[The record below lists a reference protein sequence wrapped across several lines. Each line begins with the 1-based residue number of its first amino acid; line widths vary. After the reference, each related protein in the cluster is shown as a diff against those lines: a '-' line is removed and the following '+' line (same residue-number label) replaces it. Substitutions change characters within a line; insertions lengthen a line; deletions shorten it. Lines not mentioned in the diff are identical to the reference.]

1 MNADLEETLQ
11 ELGPGCR
18 AVVERL
24 RAGQTAEEQK
34 VTRVTRVARG
44 MRGWLAPASLALI
57 VGFGA
62 ALGLLRPR
70 ADSCLSRLS
79 CPSCPSCHLPP
90 RDYTLSVDEM
100 IATQNPDGSWQSD
113 FLTRHHA
120 KALAGCPRADARIA
134 YKKAMRNLRV
144 RGVL

>member
-18 AVVERL
+18 TVVERL
-24 RAGQTAEEQK
+24 RAGLVADVGQRTAGKGQRPSSS
-34 VTRVTRVARG
+34 VIRPLSYLTA
-44 MRGWLAPASLALI
+44 ALI
-57 VGFGA
+57 
-62 ALGLLRPR
+62 ALVIGLTVVFN
-70 ADSCLSRLS
+70 SRTPTLERQRRDAVS
-79 CPSCPSCHLPP
+79 HPP

>member
-24 RAGQTAEEQK
+24 RAGLAVDVGQRTTCDVQRPLSFVLRPLSYLTA
-34 VTRVTRVARG
+34 
-44 MRGWLAPASLALI
+44 ALI
-57 VGFGA
+57 
-62 ALGLLRPR
+62 ALVIGLTVVFNSRTPAVERQRPGV
-70 ADSCLSRLS
+70 AL
-79 CPSCPSCHLPP
+79 HPP

>member
-1 MNADLEETLQ
+1 MNTDLEGTLR
-11 ELGPGCR
+11 ELGPEYR
-18 AVVERL
+18 AVVNRL
-24 RAGQTAEEQK
+24 RTGLEADVGRRTDGKGQRTSSSVFCPLSYLTA
-34 VTRVTRVARG
+34 
-44 MRGWLAPASLALI
+44 ALI
-57 VGFGA
+57 ALVVGLTVVFNLRTQALERQRPGA
-62 ALGLLRPR
+62 VP
-70 ADSCLSRLS
+70 
-79 CPSCPSCHLPP
+79 HPP